1 MLSIDK
7 KQNILLYSQPVDSR
21 NRFNGLLNIIR
32 SKMFCDPDNG
42 FIYAFINKRKNML
55 VMLECEDD
63 GIWLY
68 TKRLEAGGVFE
79 RPLLEIKNNATLIS
93 ASALLF
99 IINGAV
105 GNIKF
110 RKRYSLKRE
119 ANNN

>member
-7 KQNILLYSQPVDSR
+7 NQKVILYAQPVDSR

-32 SKMFCDPDNG
+32 NKMFCDPDNG

-55 VMLECEDD
+55 VILECADD
-63 GIWLY
+63 SIWLH
-68 TKRLEAGGVFE
+68 TKRLEPGGVFE
-79 RPLLEIKNNATLIS
+79 RPLFEIKNNAMMIS

-119 ANNN
+119 AKQ